1 MYLQPELKIEVKIL
15 ILYVLLTTHAHSK
28 SSAIL
33 FQVRIMAKMEPR
45 CPGGTL
51 KCCKLMKRE
60 HSVLC
65 INIIS
70 IPYMV
75 IRYSAQCFLHMPY

>member
-1 MYLQPELKIEVKIL
+1 
-15 ILYVLLTTHAHSK
+15 
-28 SSAIL
+28 
-33 FQVRIMAKMEPR
+33 MAKMEPR
-45 CPGGTL
+45 SPGGTL
-51 KCCKLMKRE
+51 KCCKLMKSE

-75 IRYSAQCFLHMPY
+75 IRYSAHFFFVYAILDKHKCKILGAKVSHFY

>member
-1 MYLQPELKIEVKIL
+1 MKVKIL
-15 ILYVLLTTHAHSK
+15 ILYVLLITHAHS
-28 SSAIL
+28 SSSVNH

-51 KCCKLMKRE
+51 KCCKLMKSE
-60 HSVLC
+60 HSVLY

-70 IPYMV
+70 IPYV
-75 IRYSAQCFLHMPY
+75 VVRYSAQCFLPMPY

>member
-1 MYLQPELKIEVKIL
+1 
-15 ILYVLLTTHAHSK
+15 
-28 SSAIL
+28 
-33 FQVRIMAKMEPR
+33 MAKMEPR
-45 CPGGTL
+45 SPGGTL
-51 KCCKLMKRE
+51 KCCKLMKSE

-75 IRYSAQCFLHMPY
+75 IRYSAHFFLCMPY

>member
-1 MYLQPELKIEVKIL
+1 MKVKIP
-15 ILYVLLTTHAHSK
+15 ILYVLLTTHSHS
-28 SSAIL
+28 SSSTLL
-33 FQVRIMAKMEPR
+33 FQVRTMAKMEPR
-45 CPGGTL
+45 YPGGTL
-51 KCCKLMKRE
+51 KCCKLMKWE

-75 IRYSAQCFLHMPY
+75 IRYSAQCFLPMPY

>member
-1 MYLQPELKIEVKIL
+1 
-15 ILYVLLTTHAHSK
+15 
-28 SSAIL
+28 
-33 FQVRIMAKMEPR
+33 MAKMEPR

-51 KCCKLMKRE
+51 KCCKLMKSE

-75 IRYSAQCFLHMPY
+75 IRYSAQCFLPMPYKTNINVKFWVPKFLIFINSIHGD